1 MERHSD
7 SGELVVSAR
16 LGEETADRIGCK
28 KTQRLHHNFGN
39 RQDKLG
45 VEHIV
50 HYELCED
57 HGYNVVDYADV
68 ADGLDGLD
76 VAELD
81 VVDVAAPDAVV
92 DVVAP
97 AAVVD
102 DTGVANPALIGATPQ
117 TEKGDQKE
125 G

>member
-7 SGELVVSAR
+7 YGELVVSAL
-16 LGEETADRIGCK
+16 LGEETADRIGCS
-28 KTQRLHHNFGN
+28 LHHSLGN

-45 VEHIV
+45 VEGVEHIV
-50 HYELCED
+50 HSDLCED

-68 ADGLDGLD
+68 VDGAAGF
-76 VAELD
+76 D
-81 VVDVAAPDAVV
+81 VVDIAGL

-97 AAVVD
+97 AVVVD
-102 DTGVANPALIGATPQ
+102 DTGAANPAPIGATPQ

>member
-7 SGELVVSAR
+7 YGEWVVSAH

-28 KTQRLHHNFGN
+28 KTRRLHHNFGN

-45 VEHIV
+45 VEHNV
-50 HYELCED
+50 HCDLNED

-68 ADGLDGLD
+68 VDGAAAG
-76 VAELD
+76 LD
-81 VVDVAAPDAVV
+81 VVDAVDAVV

-97 AAVVD
+97 AVAAD
-102 DTGVANPALIGATPQ
+102 DTGVANPAPIGAAP
-117 TEKGDQKE
+117 
-125 G
+125 

>member
-1 MERHSD
+1 MERHFD
-7 SGELVVSAR
+7 YGELVVSGH

-28 KTQRLHHNFGN
+28 KTRRLHHNFGN

-50 HYELCED
+50 HCDLSED

-68 ADGLDGLD
+68 VDGAAAVD
-76 VAELD
+76 VVDVVELD
-81 VVDVAAPDAVV
+81 VVD

-97 AAVVD
+97 AVVVD
-102 DTGVANPALIGATPQ
+102 DTGVANPAPIGAAP
-117 TEKGDQKE
+117 
-125 G
+125 

>member
-1 MERHSD
+1 MERHFD
-7 SGELVVSAR
+7 YGELVVSAH

-28 KTQRLHHNFGN
+28 KTRRLHHNFGN

-50 HYELCED
+50 HCGD

-68 ADGLDGLD
+68 VDGAAGLD

-81 VVDVAAPDAVV
+81 VVVGVAAPDAVASAV
-92 DVVAP
+92 
-97 AAVVD
+97 VVD
-102 DTGVANPALIGATPQ
+102 DTGVANPAPVGATPQ

-125 G
+125 GWATL